1 MPAPGLMHSN
11 GMRVLVVEDERKVAA
26 LVRAGLEEQ
35 GFVADVVYDGDD
47 ALRRAAAEP
56 YAAIVMD
63 IMVPGRDGLSV
74 LRQLR
79 EARNNVPVIL
89 LTARGA
95 PLERIEG
102 LNLGADDYVPKPF
115 LMAELLARLRAVLR
129 RGTGEG
135 LTVVTCGDLH
145 VNFATREVRRA
156 ATPIDLTKSEFA
168 LLECLLRTPG
178 RPVTRVDL
186 SQQVWKHQFDA
197 GTNFVD
203 AAIRR
208 LRRKIDDPFP
218 RKLIQTVRG
227 LGYSLHC
234 DT

>member
-1 MPAPGLMHSN
+1 MPHEGLGQHA

-35 GFVADVVYDGDD
+35 GFGVVVCHDGDT
-47 ALRRAAAEP
+47 ATRIAE
-56 YAAIVMD
+56 AGAFSAIVMD
-63 IMVPGRDGLSV
+63 IMIPGRDGLSV
-74 LRQLR
+74 LRRLR
-79 EARNNVPVIL
+79 ETRNNVPVIL
-89 LTARGA
+89 LTARGD
-95 PLERIEG
+95 PTERIEG

-115 LMAELLARLRAVLR
+115 LMAELIARLRAVLR
-129 RGTGEG
+129 RRTGEG
-135 LTVVTCGDLH
+135 LTMMRCGDLQ
-145 VNFATREVRRA
+145 VNFATREVRRGS
-156 ATPIDLTKSEFA
+156 TVIDLTKSEFA

-208 LRRKIDDPFP
+208 LRRKLDDPFP
-218 RKLIQTVRG
+218 SKLIQTVRG
-227 LGYSLHC
+227 LGYAMHC
-234 DT
+234 DS

>member
-1 MPAPGLMHSN
+1 
-11 GMRVLVVEDERKVAA
+11 MRVLVVEDETKVAA

-35 GFVADVVYDGDD
+35 GFVADVCHDGNS
-47 ALRRAAAEP
+47 ALRMAGSEA
-56 YAAIVMD
+56 YAALVMD

-79 EARNNVPVIL
+79 ESRNNVPVIL

-95 PLERIEG
+95 PMERIEG

-115 LMAELLARLRAVLR
+115 LMAELVARLRAVLR
-129 RGTGEG
+129 RRTGEG
-135 LTVVTCGDLH
+135 MTVATCGDLQ
-145 VNFATREVRRA
+145 VNFATREVRRGSTA
-156 ATPIDLTKSEFA
+156 IDLTKSEFA

-218 RKLIQTVRG
+218 HKLIQTVRG
-227 LGYSLHC
+227 LGYSLQC
-234 DT
+234 DP